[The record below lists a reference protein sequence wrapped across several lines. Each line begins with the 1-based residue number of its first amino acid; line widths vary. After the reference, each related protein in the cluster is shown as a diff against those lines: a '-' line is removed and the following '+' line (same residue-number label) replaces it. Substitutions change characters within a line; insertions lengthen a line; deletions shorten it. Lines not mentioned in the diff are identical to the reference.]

1 MSAHRAIR
9 MIAVTQWTVP
19 ECFRRTRR
27 AGNTPMDANT
37 RVGRLRLAS
46 RSVPVT
52 VVVGAQ
58 WGDEGKAKVIDLLA
72 KEHGYVIR
80 YQGGH
85 NAGHTVVAGGER
97 YALQLTPSGILY
109 DHVIPVIANGVVVD
123 LPTLFAEV
131 DALTERGISCDR
143 LRVSSRAHLIFPWH
157 QAHDAIAEALRGD
170 DKIGTT
176 LKGIGPAYAD
186 KARRVGIRA
195 GDVLD
200 PRRFSELVR
209 ARAIVENRQLTDDGG
224 EALDVDEVVSTFD
237 ALGARLVPYV
247 TDTVS
252 LLHDALA
259 AGAHLLLEGAQ
270 ATFLDL
276 DHGTYPYVTSSNPTA
291 GGACTGTGI
300 GPREIDRIIGITKAY
315 TTRVGAGPF
324 PTELTDADGDR
335 LVDVGREFGTVT
347 GRRRRAG
354 WLDCVMLRHAVRLN
368 SLTELAVTKLD
379 VLDGFDSVKVCT
391 GYVLDGAA
399 LPAYPDRVD
408 VLARVEPVYETL
420 QGWGVG
426 LGGVREPRALPDG
439 ARQLIELIESQVGV
453 PVRVVGVGAE
463 RDDYLIWQ

>member
-1 MSAHRAIR
+1 M
-9 MIAVTQWTVP
+9 MAVTAADGIAAGHRSVS
-19 ECFRRTRR
+19 R
-27 AGNTPMDANT
+27 APVA
-37 RVGRLRLAS
+37 RVALGWPQTLGWGPLAWPA
-46 RSVPVT
+46 VPVT

-72 KEHGYVIR
+72 KEHGYVVR

-123 LPTLFAEV
+123 LPTLFAEI
-131 DALTERGISCDR
+131 DTLTARGISCDR

-157 QAHDAIAEALRGD
+157 QAHDAIAETMRGD

-209 ARAIVENRQLTDDGG
+209 ARAIAENRQLTDDGA
-224 EALDVDEVVSTFD
+224 EALDVDDIVSTFD

-291 GGACTGTGI
+291 GGACAGTGL
-300 GPREIDRIIGITKAY
+300 GPRDVGRIVGITKAY

-335 LVDVGREFGTVT
+335 LVEVGREFGTVT

-379 VLDGFDSVKVCT
+379 VLDGFDTVKVCT
-391 GYVLDGAA
+391 GYRSEGLA
-399 LPAYPDRVD
+399 LSAYPDRVD
-408 VLARVEPVYETL
+408 VLSCVEPVYETL
-420 QGWGVG
+420 PGWGIG
-426 LGGVREPRALPDG
+426 LGDVREPAGLPAG
-439 ARQLIELIESQVGV
+439 ARQLIELIEQQVGV

>member
-1 MSAHRAIR
+1 M
-9 MIAVTQWTVP
+9 VP
-19 ECFRRTRR
+19 
-27 AGNTPMDANT
+27 
-37 RVGRLRLAS
+37 LALPVVS
-46 RSVPVT
+46 VT

-58 WGDEGKAKVIDLLA
+58 WGDEGKAKVIDLLS
-72 KEHGYVIR
+72 KEHGYVVR

-85 NAGHTVVAGGER
+85 NAGHTVVVGGER

-123 LPTLFAEV
+123 LPTLFAEI
-131 DALTERGISCDR
+131 DTLTSRGISCER
-143 LRVSSRAHLIFPWH
+143 LRVSSLAHLVFPWH
-157 QAHDAIAEALRGD
+157 QAHDAIAEAMRGE

-195 GDVLD
+195 GEVLD
-200 PRRFSELVR
+200 PKRFAEHVR
-209 ARAIVENRQLTDDGG
+209 TRAVAENRLITGDGG
-224 EALDVDEVVSTFD
+224 EALDVDEIVETFS
-237 ALGARLVPYV
+237 ALGARLAPYV

-259 AGAHLLLEGAQ
+259 TGAHVLLEGAQ

-291 GGACTGTGI
+291 GGACAGTGL
-300 GPREIDRIIGITKAY
+300 GPRDIDRVVGITKAY

-324 PTELTDADGDR
+324 PTELTDDDGDR
-335 LVDVGREFGTVT
+335 LVEIGREFGTVT

-354 WLDCVMLRHAVRLN
+354 WLDCVMLRQAVRLN
-368 SLTELAVTKLD
+368 SLTELALTKLD
-379 VLDGFDSVKVCT
+379 VLDEFETVKVCT
-391 GYVLDGAA
+391 EYRINGRPLT
-399 LPAYPDRVD
+399 AYPDRAD
-408 VLARVEPVYETL
+408 LLAQVEPVYETL
-420 QGWGVG
+420 PGWGEG
-426 LGGVREPRALPDG
+426 LREVREAAHLPES
-439 ARQLIELIESQVGV
+439 ARRLIELVEQHVGV